1 MKERKKSANWYIA
14 ATHYLTS
21 GFAIPFLIALVITF
35 IVILLP
41 ALKTAVSTFLFR
53 LIVINILA
61 IWLGV
66 MYSARYLK
74 RTYIIKNK
82 VNIVNL
88 STTYLV
94 VLNIVYILFQ
104 VFYGKIIGNAI
115 TYTFIKFIVRAI
127 LFYVFSRRYLVD
139 TEIRT

>member
-1 MKERKKSANWYIA
+1 
-14 ATHYLTS
+14 
-21 GFAIPFLIALVITF
+21 
-35 IVILLP
+35 
-41 ALKTAVSTFLFR
+41 
-53 LIVINILA
+53 
-61 IWLGV
+61 

-74 RTYIIKNK
+74 RTYIIENE

-94 VLNIVYILFQ
+94 VLNVVYILFQ
-104 VFYGKIIGNAI
+104 VFYGKIIGSAI

-127 LFYVFSRRYLVD
+127 LFYVFSRRYLAD

>member
-41 ALKTAVSTFLFR
+41 ALKTAVLTFLFR

-74 RTYIIKNK
+74 KTYIIENE

-94 VLNIVYILFQ
+94 VLNVVYILFQ
-104 VFYGKIIGNAI
+104 VFYGKIIGSAI

-127 LFYVFSRRYLVD
+127 LFYVFSRRYLAD

>member
-35 IVILLP
+35 IERLLP

-74 RTYIIKNK
+74 RTYIIENE

-94 VLNIVYILFQ
+94 VLNVVYILFQ
-104 VFYGKIIGNAI
+104 VFYGKIIGRAI
-115 TYTFIKFIVRAI
+115 TYTFIQFIVRVI
-127 LFYVFSRRYLVD
+127 LFYVFSRRYLAD